1 MTLRSRLDALAS
13 RLANEVLAAIQG
25 ASLQELAASGGG
37 EIGSGRARGV
47 VADSGNGV
55 GHVVRSTGK
64 PVRLPRRS
72 RAEIAKVL
80 EKVVLLVKTHRDGM
94 RSEDIRSM
102 LGMQANEMPR
112 ILREGL
118 TANKLTSKG
127 NKRATTY
134 FAKV

>member
-1 MTLRSRLDALAS
+1 MAMTLRSQLDVLAS
-13 RLANEVLAAIQG
+13 RLANEILAAIQG
-25 ASLQELAASGGG
+25 ASLLELVTFGGG
-37 EIGSGRARGV
+37 EVGSGRT
-47 VADSGNGV
+47 
-55 GHVVRSTGK
+55 VRNAGK
-64 PVRLPRRS
+64 PARLPRRS
-72 RAEIAKVL
+72 PAEIAKVI

-94 RSEDIRSM
+94 RSEGIRST

-118 TANKLTSKG
+118 AMNKLTSKG

>member
-1 MTLRSRLDALAS
+1 MTLRSHLDALAT
-13 RLANEVLAAIQG
+13 RLANEILTTIQG
-25 ASLQELAASGGG
+25 ASLQELVASGGG
-37 EIGSGRARGV
+37 EVGAGRTRGA
-47 VADSGNGV
+47 VADGGNEAAVTNKGNAL
-55 GHVVRSTGK
+55 
-64 PVRLPRRS
+64 RLPRRS
-72 RAEIAKVL
+72 PAEIAKVL

-118 TANKLTSKG
+118 ATNKLASKG